1 MNSRPERQEYAEY
14 YAEYI
19 ALVPSEG
26 EYHLLLEQQSQQ
38 VQAMFG
44 GLSEEKGD
52 YRYAPGKWSIKEVL
66 GHLIDT
72 ERIMSYR
79 LLRIAR
85 GDKTPLAG
93 FEEGDYVAAAGF
105 GRFTLQELL
114 GQYKAVRE
122 STLALVASLPE
133 EVSTRVGTANGNPI
147 SARAQAA
154 ILIGHELHHMNIIR
168 ERYLQ

>member
-1 MNSRPERQEYAEY
+1 M
-14 YAEYI
+14 
-19 ALVPSEG
+19 
-26 EYHLLLEQQSQQ
+26 LLEQQSQQ
-38 VQAMFG
+38 VLAMFG

-133 EVSTRVGTANGNPI
+133 EVSTLAGTANGNPI

-154 ILIGHELHHMNIIR
+154 ILIGHELHHLNIIR

>member
-14 YAEYI
+14 SAGYI

-38 VQAMFG
+38 VLAMFG

-133 EVSTRVGTANGNPI
+133 EVSTLAGTANGNPI

-154 ILIGHELHHMNIIR
+154 ILIGHELHHLNIIR